1 MESISFFKT
10 FLLKIFIFYANYFLK
25 LKYRCLKKDIISNIS
40 NNHLSFSMILSKF
53 GICAVDK
60 NENWI
65 DIFFFTACYYSH
77 NMHISRKKCEFFAG
91 ISVIIQQWILNA
103 SLWGSVSRQRVSN
116 LKQNVPSFHRYSSI
130 SWNNWHTK
138 IKFFQIYFM
147 YHFNFTF
154 VLE

>member
-25 LKYRCLKKDIISNIS
+25 LKYRCLKKDIISNIFIIC
-40 NNHLSFSMILSKF
+40 LSLWSYLSLAFVQWTRMKTESTF
-53 GICAVDK
+53 
-60 NENWI
+60 
-65 DIFFFTACYYSH
+65 FFFTACYYSH